1 MLSSLR
7 RALERVLTFVRLCGI
22 AAWRS
27 FVSFYN
33 SNDLTHASSI
43 AYFGLLS
50 LFPLLLL
57 ALNLLGH
64 VAGSEAD
71 RAAVL
76 NFVFRYFPR
85 QLDFVTNQLD
95 ALSRWPVT
103 LSVASTLLLVWASL
117 GVFGAITTAVNHAW
131 GVEKHPNYFEHKL
144 ASLLMLVAASALLL
158 VALLVASVAG
168 VVRASWFAAVVEHQ
182 PGLAV
187 LGSVAFRWSSTLL
200 LIFVVGLIFYFVPN
214 TKVRFRDVWPGAI
227 LTGLLWRGALLG
239 FSWYVRDL
247 SRFSVHGSIA
257 TVVVFL
263 LWVYVSAVILL
274 YGVEFTAAFA
284 ELLGDR
290 AAARREQDAA
300 APA

>member
-1 MLSSLR
+1 MVASLR
-7 RALERVLTFVRLCGI
+7 RALERVLTFVRLSGI

-27 FVSFYN
+27 FVRFYN

-50 LFPLLLL
+50 FFPLLLL
-57 ALNLLGH
+57 ALNLLGQ

-95 ALSRWPVT
+95 ALERWPVT

-117 GVFGAITTAVNHAW
+117 GVFGAITTAVNDAW
-131 GVEKHPNYFEHKL
+131 GVEKHPNYLEHKL
-144 ASLLMLVAASALLL
+144 VSLLMLVAASALLL
-158 VALLVASVAG
+158 LALLVVTVAG
-168 VVRASWFAAVVEHQ
+168 VVRASWFAAVVEQ
-182 PGLAV
+182 RPGLAV
-187 LGSVAFRWSSTLL
+187 LGGVACRWSSTLL
-200 LIFVVGLIFYFVPN
+200 LMFVVGLIFYFVPN
-214 TKVRFRDVWPGAI
+214 TKVRLRDVWPGAI

-247 SRFSVHGSIA
+247 GRFSVHGSIA

-290 AAARREQDAA
+290 AAARREQQAVT
-300 APA
+300 PT